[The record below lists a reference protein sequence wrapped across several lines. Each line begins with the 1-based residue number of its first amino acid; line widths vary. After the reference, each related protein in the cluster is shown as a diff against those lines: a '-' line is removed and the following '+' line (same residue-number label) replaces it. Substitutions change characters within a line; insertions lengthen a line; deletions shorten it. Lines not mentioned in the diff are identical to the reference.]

1 MAQFAYY
8 FCINMS
14 RRRSK
19 IVRMDDWDAVIKG
32 PKLLSDNVPRCD
44 LVPREAL
51 HRIGSLYYISQFK
64 RSKDGLTFREIKT
77 SENHSAVFAEAA
89 CRFLASFL
97 CNMNGWCIITTPRR
111 RHAEGFHFAT
121 EVCRQISAVLGISFY
136 DDAVQCV
143 NHDRL
148 HPDFVMLRP
157 IEERRVIV
165 YDDIITTGSTMI
177 ATNAQLGD
185 RDTVLNLIGISN
197 R

>member
-1 MAQFAYY
+1 MR
-8 FCINMS
+8 

-19 IVRMDDWDAVIKG
+19 IVRMDDWDAVVKG
-32 PKLLSDNVPRCD
+32 PKLLSDSIPRCD
-44 LVPREAL
+44 LVPRESL

-64 RSKDGLTFREIKT
+64 RSKEGLTFREIKT
-77 SENHSAVFAEAA
+77 SADYAAMFADAA

-97 CNMNGWCIITTPRR
+97 RCLDGWSIITTPRR
-111 RHAEGFHFAT
+111 RHADGFHFAT
-121 EVCRQISAVLGISFY
+121 EVCHLISDTLGIPFY
-136 DDAVQCV
+136 DDALQCV

>member
-1 MAQFAYY
+1 MR
-8 FCINMS
+8 

-19 IVRMDDWDAVIKG
+19 IVRMDDWDAVVKG
-32 PKLLSDNVPRCD
+32 PKLLSDSIPRCD
-44 LVPREAL
+44 FVPREAL
-51 HRIGSLYYISQFK
+51 HRIGSLYYVSQFK
-64 RSKDGLTFREIKT
+64 RSKEGLTFREIK
-77 SENHSAVFAEAA
+77 SSADHAAMFAEAA
-89 CRFLASFL
+89 CRFLTSFL
-97 CNMNGWCIITTPRR
+97 GSLDGWCIITTPRR
-111 RHAEGFHFAT
+111 RHADGLHFAT
-121 EVCRQISAVLGISFY
+121 EVCLNISDTLGFPFY
-136 DDAVQCV
+136 DDALQCV

-185 RDTVLNLIGISN
+185 RDMVLNLIGISN

>member
-1 MAQFAYY
+1 MR
-8 FCINMS
+8 

-19 IVRMDDWDAVIKG
+19 IVRMDDWDAVVKG
-32 PKLLSDNVPRCD
+32 PKLLSDSIPRCD

-64 RSKDGLTFREIKT
+64 RSKEGLTFREIKT
-77 SENHSAVFAEAA
+77 SADHAAMFADAA

-97 CNMNGWCIITTPRR
+97 GSLDGWCIITTPRR
-111 RHAEGFHFAT
+111 RHADGFHFAT
-121 EVCRQISAVLGISFY
+121 EVCRHISAALGLPFY
-136 DDAVQCV
+136 DDALQCV

-148 HPDFVMLRP
+148 HPDFVLLRP

-165 YDDIITTGSTMI
+165 FDDIITTGSTMI

-185 RDTVLNLIGISN
+185 RDTVLNLIAISN